1 MHEESHQ
8 QALALLT
15 ASFDKER
22 KEMQVSLQQA
32 KTDMI
37 RVQTEAAEAAEEVQR
52 SIVELKM
59 GWEETRDQ
67 QREELE
73 RRYVEIERQLIEA
86 LTEIEI
92 VMDVRNMLQVLT
104 HPFIISL
111 LTLPI
116 TLLRSSLQFEHRLLQ

>member
-1 MHEESHQ
+1 M
-8 QALALLT
+8 T
-15 ASFDKER
+15 
-22 KEMQVSLQQA
+22 
-32 KTDMI
+32 

>member
-1 MHEESHQ
+1 MTSN
-8 QALALLT
+8 
-15 ASFDKER
+15 FDKER
-22 KEMQVSLQQA
+22 KEMQTTLQQA

-37 RVQTEAAEAAEEVQR
+37 RLQTEAAEAAEEVQR

-92 VMDVRNMLQVLT
+92 VMDARNMLQVLT
-104 HPFIISL
+104 HPFVSSPSNILIL
-111 LTLPI
+111 CT
-116 TLLRSSLQFEHRLLQ
+116 SLQFEHRLL